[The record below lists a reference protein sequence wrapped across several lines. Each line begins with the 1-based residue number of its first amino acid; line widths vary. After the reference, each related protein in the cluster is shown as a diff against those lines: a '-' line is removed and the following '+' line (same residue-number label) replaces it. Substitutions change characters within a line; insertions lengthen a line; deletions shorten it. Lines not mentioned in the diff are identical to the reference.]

1 LSHAKCNTP
10 SKEYFEKRASK
21 KSVSLKSHSKKSGI
35 YQRIFPIFFNVFF
48 DEFARLSIKT
58 VLYQACSKATTA

>member
-1 LSHAKCNTP
+1 LSQAKWSTQ
-10 SKEYFEKRASK
+10 SKLYFEKTCSK
-21 KSVSLKSHSKKSGI
+21 KSVFLKSHSKKSGI
-35 YQRIFPIFFNVFF
+35 YQRIFPIFSRVFF